1 VFWQLFPIIN
11 IILFRNITRKF
22 DVFVKINKNRQLVS
36 PFLTKK
42 NFCEFYILDSQE
54 QKKISKGETKMIIG
68 VPKEIKNNENRVALT
83 PAGVVSFI
91 KAGHRVLV
99 EKNAG
104 IGSGFAN
111 EDYASA
117 GAEIIEQAAD
127 VWAQAEMIMKVKEPL
142 ESEYQYFRP
151 GLILF
156 TYLHLA
162 AEPSLAKALKEKEVA
177 AIAYE
182 TVEVN
187 RTLPLLTPMSEV
199 AGRMAA
205 QIGAQF
211 LQKTNGGKGILLAG
225 VPGVSRGKV
234 TIIGGGI
241 VGTNAAKMAIGLGAD
256 VTIIDLNA
264 ERLRQLD
271 DIFGNQIKTLMS
283 NPFNIAEAVAEADL
297 LIGAVLIP
305 GAKAP
310 KLVTE
315 EMVKTM
321 KPGSVIVDVAI
332 DQGGIVETSDHVT
345 THDNPTYVKHG
356 VVHYAVANM
365 PGAVPRTSTM
375 ALTNVTVPYALQIA
389 NKGFVK
395 AIQENPA
402 LKRGVNVL
410 NGEIT
415 YEAVAKD
422 LSYDYV
428 TVEAALEKETAT
440 V

>member
-1 VFWQLFPIIN
+1 
-11 IILFRNITRKF
+11 
-22 DVFVKINKNRQLVS
+22 
-36 PFLTKK
+36 
-42 NFCEFYILDSQE
+42 
-54 QKKISKGETKMIIG
+54 MIIG

-91 KAGHRVLV
+91 TAGHKVLM
-99 EKNAG
+99 EKSAG
-104 IGSGFAN
+104 IGSGFSD
-111 EDYASA
+111 EDYLAA

-127 VWAQAEMIMKVKEPL
+127 VWGTAEMIMKVKEPL
-142 ESEYQYFRP
+142 ESEYSFFRP
-151 GLILF
+151 GLLLF

-162 AEPSLAKALKEKEVA
+162 AEPLLTKALKEKGVV

-182 TVEVN
+182 TVSVN

-256 VTIIDLNA
+256 VTILDLSA
-264 ERLRQLD
+264 DRLRQLD
-271 DIFGNQIKTLMS
+271 DIFGNQVKTLMS

-305 GAKAP
+305 GARAP
-310 KLVTE
+310 KLVKE
-315 EMVKTM
+315 AMVKTM

-332 DQGGIVETSDHVT
+332 DQGGIVETCDHIT
-345 THDNPTYVKHG
+345 THDNPTFEKYG
-356 VVHYAVANM
+356 VVHYSVANM

-375 ALTNVTVPYALQIA
+375 ALTNATVPFGLQIA

-395 AIQENPA
+395 AIQDNPS
-402 LKRGVNVL
+402 LKQGVNVL

-422 LSYDYV
+422 LSYEYM
-428 TVEAALEKETAT
+428 TVEDALEKEPVA
-440 V
+440 VR

>member
-1 VFWQLFPIIN
+1 
-11 IILFRNITRKF
+11 
-22 DVFVKINKNRQLVS
+22 
-36 PFLTKK
+36 
-42 NFCEFYILDSQE
+42 
-54 QKKISKGETKMIIG
+54 MIIG
-68 VPKEIKNNENRVALT
+68 IPREIKTNENRVALT
-83 PAGVVSFI
+83 PSGVISFLH
-91 KAGHRVLV
+91 AGHRVLV
-99 EKNAG
+99 EKDAG
-104 IGSGFAN
+104 IGSGFTN
-111 EDYASA
+111 EDYTKA
-117 GAEIIEQAAD
+117 GAEIIENVKD
-127 VWAQAEMIMKVKEPL
+127 VWSRAEMIMKVKEPL
-142 ESEYQYFRP
+142 PGEYGYFRE

-162 AEPSLAKALKEKEVA
+162 AEPSLAKALKEKGVT

-182 TVEVN
+182 TVATG

-199 AGRMAA
+199 AGRMSA

-211 LQKTNGGKGILLAG
+211 LQKANGGKGILLAG

-234 TIIGGGI
+234 TIIGGGV
-241 VGTNAAKMAIGLGAD
+241 VGTNAAKLAIGLGAD
-256 VTIIDLNA
+256 VTILDLNVD
-264 ERLRQLD
+264 RLRQIE

-283 NPFNIAEAVAEADL
+283 NSLNIAEAVAEADL

-315 EMVKTM
+315 KMVKTM

-332 DQGGIVETSDHVT
+332 DQGGIVETVDHIT
-345 THDNPTYVKHG
+345 THDEPTYEKHG

-365 PGAVPRTSTM
+365 PGAVPRTSTI

-389 NKGFVK
+389 SKGVCK
-395 AIQENPA
+395 AISENES
-402 LKRGVNVL
+402 LKLGLNVA

-422 LSYDYV
+422 LGYDFV
-428 TVEAALEKETAT
+428 SPEKVFKNELTTA
-440 V
+440 